1 MPVNAASRHC
11 GMALVE
17 SLVAIT
23 LLGVGLGGS
32 AALLVQAIGNEREA
46 TLRTIALRHSNS
58 LADELRALLRD
69 GGLPIAV
76 TFAQGAVPD
85 CTGPDGTCTPDEWIA
100 WRMADWQKA
109 ALADLPDGTTAA
121 VDLLDAS
128 PPAYRVTL
136 TWPGRDATS
145 PPRVELVVE
154 P

>member
-1 MPVNAASRHC
+1 MSATRLHG

-32 AALLVQAIGNEREA
+32 AVLLVQAIGNEREA
-46 TLRTIALRHSNS
+46 ALRTTALRHVNS
-58 LADELRALLRD
+58 LADELRAVLRD
-69 GGLPIAV
+69 RSLPVAV
-76 TFAQGAVPD
+76 ALAPGTAAD
-85 CTGPDGTCTPDEWIA
+85 CPGTDGTCTLDQWIA
-100 WRMADWQKA
+100 WRVTDWRRA
-109 ALADLPDGTTAA
+109 ALADLPDGTSAA

-136 TWPGRDATS
+136 SWPGRDAMS
-145 PPRVELVVE
+145 PDRVELVVE

>member
-1 MPVNAASRHC
+1 MNATRLHD

-32 AALLVQAIGNEREA
+32 AALLIQAIGNEREA
-46 TLRTIALRHSNS
+46 TLRAMALRHANS
-58 LADELRALLRD
+58 LADELRAVLRERS
-69 GGLPIAV
+69 LPIAV
-76 TFAQGAVPD
+76 AQAAGPD
-85 CTGPDGTCTPDEWIA
+85 CAGPDGTCTPDEWIA
-100 WRMADWQKA
+100 WRMADWQRA

-128 PPAYRVTL
+128 RPAYRLTL
-136 TWPGRDATS
+136 SWPGRDAMS
-145 PPRVELVVE
+145 PTQVELVVE

>member
-1 MPVNAASRHC
+1 VPVNAASRHC

-76 TFAQGAVPD
+76 TFARGAVPD
-85 CTGPDGTCTPDEWIA
+85 CTGPDGTCTLEQWIA
-100 WRMADWQKA
+100 WRVADWQRT
-109 ALADLPDGTTAA
+109 ALADLPEGTVAG
-121 VDLLDAS
+121 VDLLDTPRPS
-128 PPAYRVTL
+128 YRVTL
-136 TWPGRDATS
+136 TWPGRDAAS
-145 PPRVELVVE
+145 PTRVELVVE

>member
-1 MPVNAASRHC
+1 MNAAMLHA

-46 TLRTIALRHSNS
+46 TLRAMALRQANS
-58 LADELRALLRD
+58 LADELRAVLRD
-69 GGLPIAV
+69 RSLPIAV
-76 TFAQGAVPD
+76 AQGAGPD
-85 CTGPDGTCTPDEWIA
+85 CAGPDGTCAPDEWIA
-100 WRMADWQKA
+100 WRVADWQGA
-109 ALADLPDGTTAA
+109 ALAGLPEGTTAV

-128 PPAYRVTL
+128 RPAYRVTL
-136 TWPGRDATS
+136 AWPGRDPAS
-145 PPRVELVVE
+145 PTRVKLVVE

>member
-1 MPVNAASRHC
+1 MNATRLHD

-32 AALLVQAIGNEREA
+32 AALLIQAIGNEREA
-46 TLRTIALRHSNS
+46 TLRAMALRHANS
-58 LADELRALLRD
+58 LADELRAVLRERS
-69 GGLPIAV
+69 LPIAL
-76 TFAQGAVPD
+76 AQETAAGCP
-85 CTGPDGTCTPDEWIA
+85 GPDGDCTPDEWIA
-100 WRMADWQKA
+100 WRMADWQRA

-128 PPAYRVTL
+128 RPAYRLTL
-136 TWPGRDATS
+136 SWPGRDAMS
-145 PPRVELVVE
+145 PTQVELVVE